1 MSKPTFELDRVIGVD
16 FGTSFCSAS
25 RLNPTTNVPE
35 IINFIENGLA
45 QIPSIAYINDNG
57 GIDVG
62 VMPMLQLERLSHYD
76 PPTKQKI
83 ISHTLREVKRLMK
96 SDGEFLGSS
105 HVDIIAAIL
114 SKIKQQCEVSCNF
127 EKTIN
132 GIVLTHPVD
141 FEGWKLDMLRDAI
154 KKAGFNR
161 YKFITEPEAAA
172 LYAFQSGLIDSKT
185 RGVLVYDFGGG
196 TFDAAYLYKE
206 ADGTLSRKVSARGD
220 SSCGGGD
227 IDRLLYTDWE
237 KYVMQHY
244 NRSLSP
250 NKRIVDL
257 EFLRECEEQKKM
269 LSKINTMP
277 CNELLPSIDGSFVS
291 AQRTITRQQ
300 LNALMEPLIE
310 RTIDKTR
317 LIINDVKEQK
327 LPLDSI
333 ILIGGSSRIPLV
345 SEKLKALVGPN
356 VTIRST
362 GLVDVAVA
370 LGALYSLNVK
380 VETGSNDKP
389 TPSPPDKPT
398 KHFCI
403 NCGKEIWSNQKFC
416 IFCGKQN
423 YSYKA

>member
-1 MSKPTFELDRVIGVD
+1 MSNPTFDLDRVIGVD
-16 FGTSFCSAS
+16 FGTSFSSAS
-25 RLNPTTNVPE
+25 RLNPTTNTPE
-35 IINFIENGLA
+35 IINFIENGAA
-45 QIPSIAYINDNG
+45 QIPSIAYINDKG
-57 GIDVG
+57 GIEVG

-76 PPTKQKI
+76 TTTKQKI

-96 SDGEFLGSS
+96 PDGDFLGCS
-105 HVDIIAAIL
+105 HIDIITAIL
-114 SKIKQQCEVSCNF
+114 LKIKQQCEASSRF
-127 EKTIN
+127 EKPIN

-141 FEGWKLDMLRDAI
+141 FEEWKLDMLREAI

-161 YKFITEPEAAA
+161 YKFLTEPEAAA
-172 LYAFQSGLIDSKT
+172 LYAFQSNLIDSKA

-196 TFDAAYLYKE
+196 TFDVAYLYKE
-206 ADGTLSRKVSARGD
+206 ADGSLSRKVSARGD
-220 SSCGGGD
+220 SNCGGGD
-227 IDRLLYTDWE
+227 IDRLLYADWD
-237 KYVMQHY
+237 KYVLQHY

-257 EFLRECEEQKKM
+257 EFMRECEEQKKM
-269 LSKINTMP
+269 LSKVLTMP

-300 LNALMEPLIE
+300 LNAMMEPLIE
-310 RTIDKTR
+310 KTIDKTR
-317 LIINDVKEQK
+317 LVINDIKEQK

-333 ILIGGSSRIPLV
+333 VLIGGSSRIPLV
-345 SEKLKALVGPN
+345 TEKLKELVSAN
-356 VTIRST
+356 VEIRST

-380 VETGSNDKP
+380 VNSETDNQS
-389 TPSPPDKPT
+389 TPSSQKPT

-403 NCGKEIWSNQKFC
+403 DCGCEVWSNQKFC
-416 IFCGKQN
+416 THCGHPN